1 MRDYTSVLG
10 KKVMPRRHSL
20 VTRQIII
27 SSMPL
32 CEKADQGQAYM
43 HACLM
48 LALGQC
54 AQDIIVEL
62 SNLPSMR
69 GKYRANKLQI
79 ASDFAQQRKRL
90 LRGVQKDEAQRFE
103 AILCDI
109 VDSCESRVNWLMA
122 TVRDELTKKVDD
134 RSVEAGALLGIAH
147 GIVQCC
153 NRINELM
160 TGKKSCEYN
169 RILDELADIDEKIGT
184 PLLNEDIKPDADKCV
199 ESLMMLVNDMKDST
213 IEVLGLKRKVGAE

>member
-1 MRDYTSVLG
+1 MRLY
-10 KKVMPRRHSL
+10 HSKPSGRFGT
-20 VTRQIII
+20 VTAGIV
-27 SSMPL
+27 
-32 CEKADQGQAYM
+32 KAARPGVYKMSNGQAYM

-54 AQDIIVEL
+54 AQDIITEL

-90 LRGVQKDEAQRFE
+90 LRGVPKDEAERFE

-109 VDSCESRVNWLMA
+109 TDNCEDRVRWLKA
-122 TVRDELTKKVDD
+122 TVRDELTQKVDY
-134 RSVEAGALLGIAH
+134 RAVEADALLGITH

-184 PLLNEDIKPDADKCV
+184 PMLNDGIKPDAEKCV
-199 ESLMMLVNDMKDST
+199 ESIMMLVESMKDST
-213 IEVLGLKRKVGAE
+213 IEVLGLKRKGGSE

>member
-1 MRDYTSVLG
+1 MRLYYSKPSGRFGT
-10 KKVMPRRHSL
+10 
-20 VTRQIII
+20 VTAGIV
-27 SSMPL
+27 
-32 CEKADQGQAYM
+32 KAARPGVYKMSQGQAYM

-54 AQDIIVEL
+54 AQDIITEL

-90 LRGVQKDEAQRFE
+90 LRGVPKDEAERFE

-109 VDSCESRVNWLMA
+109 TDNCEGRVNWIIA
-122 TVRDELTKKVDD
+122 TVRGELAQKVDYRAVD
-134 RSVEAGALLGIAH
+134 AGALLGITH

-153 NRINELM
+153 NRINEIM
-160 TGKKSCEYN
+160 TGRRSDEYN
-169 RILDELADIDEKIGT
+169 RILDELADIDAKIGT

-213 IEVLGLKRKVGAE
+213 IDVLGLKREGAAR

>member
-1 MRDYTSVLG
+1 MRAIVHPQGRFGTVTSG
-10 KKVMPRRHSL
+10 
-20 VTRQIII
+20 IA
-27 SSMPL
+27 
-32 CEKADQGQAYM
+32 KAARPGVYKMRPAQAYM

-54 AQDIIVEL
+54 AQDIMVEL

-79 ASDFAQQRKRL
+79 ASEFAQQRKRL
-90 LRGVQKDEAQRFE
+90 LRGVPAEEAERFE

-109 VDSCESRVNWLMA
+109 ADNCEKRVRWLIA
-122 TVRDELTKKVDD
+122 TVRDELTQKVDY
-134 RSVEAGALLGIAH
+134 RSVEAGALLGITH

-169 RILDELADIDEKIGT
+169 RVLDELSSIDEQIGS
-184 PLLNEDIKPDADKCV
+184 PLLNEGVLPDADKCV
-199 ESLMMLVNDMKDST
+199 ASLMMLVEDMKEST
-213 IEVLGLKRKVGAE
+213 IEVLGLKREGGAE